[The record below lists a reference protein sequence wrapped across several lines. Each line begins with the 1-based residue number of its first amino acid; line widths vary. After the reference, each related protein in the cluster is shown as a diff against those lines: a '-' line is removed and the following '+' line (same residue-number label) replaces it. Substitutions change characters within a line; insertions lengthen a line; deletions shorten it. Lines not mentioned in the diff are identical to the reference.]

1 MVLLTVLLVCAEL
14 GRLFSGID
22 RWPATTVVQQ
32 NTATHA
38 ADRPSIGG
46 LREAFRKAKRAR
58 PTQLVGVW
66 VEITNVSTEAF
77 LTGRP
82 GPDHVLFD
90 ITGIRPGDPPGRPL
104 DWTLTFRIVRADELQ
119 VTSATAWLPTGDT
132 SSVTFDSNGDFTFK
146 KDYGGDAHWIYRCR
160 AVNTKR
166 LVCLLQNHAD
176 GHGVEFV
183 RRAK

>member
-104 DWTLTFRIVRADELQ
+104 DWTLTFRIVRADE
-119 VTSATAWLPTGDT
+119 
-132 SSVTFDSNGDFTFK
+132 FDSNGDFTFK

-160 AVNTKR
+160 AVNPKR